1 MTANV
6 PLDPPQDSFVTVDGI
21 RVCYQLVRARQRSGI
36 PVLFTH
42 GGGPGSSS
50 WNNFLYNAR
59 AFAES
64 FDCFY
69 VDLPGYGGSE
79 FSPVQ
84 GPVFSWYADKFIKV
98 MKALKIERAHL
109 VNQSFGGSMAIKVA
123 ALVPDLVGCLVV
135 SGARPVL
142 GGLSGPVVATRARQA
157 VQTYY
162 GGDGPGIDKMR
173 TLIADLE
180 FFDHGRI
187 TDLNVEL
194 RYEASV
200 KPAVMKLLSDPKL
213 RGVPE
218 CLFADLRQVKAK
230 TLIVQGLH
238 DAFTALDVPVA
249 MVNQIEDARLHVIG
263 KAAHHVQTEC
273 HSEYNDIVL
282 SFLAGHDNAAR
293 GGH

>member
-1 MTANV
+1 MTVNA

-21 RVCYQLVRARQRSGI
+21 RICYQLVRARESSGI
-36 PVLFTH
+36 PVIFTH

-59 AFAES
+59 AFSQS

-69 VDLPGYGGSE
+69 VDLPGYGGSD

-84 GPVFSWYADKFIKV
+84 GPVFSWYADKFIKI
-98 MKALKIERAHL
+98 MNALKIDQAHL

-123 ALVPDLVGCLVV
+123 TLAPERVGCLVL

-162 GGDGPGIDKMR
+162 GGSGPSKDKMR

-180 FFDHGRI
+180 FFQHSNI

-194 RYEASV
+194 RYETSI
-200 KPAVMKLLSDPKL
+200 KPAVAKLLSDPKL

-218 CLFADLRQVKAK
+218 CLFADLRQVKAR
-230 TLIVQGLH
+230 TLIVQGLY
-238 DAFTALDVPVA
+238 DAFTALDVPIA
-249 MVNQIEDARLHVIG
+249 MLNQIENARLHVVG
-263 KAAHHVQTEC
+263 RAAHHVQTEC
-273 HSEYNDIVL
+273 HSEYNGVVMNFVIEQE
-282 SFLAGHDNAAR
+282 SAAR
-293 GGH
+293 GGN